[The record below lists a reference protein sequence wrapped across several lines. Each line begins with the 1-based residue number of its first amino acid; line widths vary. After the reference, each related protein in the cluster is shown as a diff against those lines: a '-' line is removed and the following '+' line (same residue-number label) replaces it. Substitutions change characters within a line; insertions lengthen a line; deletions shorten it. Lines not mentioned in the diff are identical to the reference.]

1 VQTESVDRWGL
12 VRVAV
17 QDHCP
22 LCSRQSRDAISG
34 PDVHPIGMV
43 FFVIDKD

>member
-1 VQTESVDRWGL
+1 
-12 VRVAV
+12 VAV

-34 PDVHPIGMV
+34 PDDAVVAESPSQGIYHTIPNV
-43 FFVIDKD
+43 CYRR